1 MRDEKSDAAMPLLS
15 FAKLIEPLGEKEFF
29 ADYFGQRYVHLKGD
43 TARTQ
48 AVMDWAKM
56 SGILS
61 MTSVWTPATIK
72 VVLDGNHV
80 PAEQYCTATLGS
92 KGQTVL
98 RPDPEK
104 VQAWIRRGASVV
116 LNDIDELAPGIK
128 QVATELERV
137 TGGLNQANLYF
148 SMRQR
153 QAFGPHFDHHD
164 VFALHCAGEK
174 VWRIYKGREDA
185 PINHPMYNWTNEE
198 FRRAAGEID
207 QEITMQPG
215 DMLYLPRGVYHD
227 ALASKNGAVH
237 IAFGVT
243 MPKLLDVLP
252 LVWDK
257 AFASAR
263 LRADLPRF
271 AGDAA
276 MKTALEQMAQ
286 EISQMVTSADFQA
299 QAKAKIDEFSP
310 VRANYDIEEM
320 VKSDPVY
327 LVAKGL
333 SVRQVGAKSLLHH
346 GRQSVEIPKN
356 IVSPVT
362 WVLERQ
368 EVTRTELGTAF
379 PDMDGEAL
387 GELVENLVAMQVLR

>member
-1 MRDEKSDAAMPLLS
+1 MSAMS
-15 FAKLIEPLGEKEFF
+15 FAKLIEPLGEEEFF
-29 ADYFGQRYVHLKGD
+29 ADYFGKRYVHLKGD
-43 TARTQ
+43 TARTEL
-48 AVMDWAKM
+48 VMDWAQM
-56 SGILS
+56 SHILS

-80 PAEQYCTATLGS
+80 AAEQYCSSTLAPN
-92 KGQTVL
+92 GQPVL

-104 VQAWIRRGASVV
+104 VQGWIRRGASVV

-128 QVATELERV
+128 AVASELERV

-174 VWRIYKGREDA
+174 VWQIYKGREDA
-185 PINHPMYNWTNEE
+185 PINHPMFNWTDEE

-207 QEITMQPG
+207 AEITMRPG

-227 ALASKNGAVH
+227 ALASKNGAQH

-252 LVWDK
+252 LVWEK
-257 AFASAR
+257 AVASAR

-271 AGDAA
+271 ADATAVQTA
-276 MKTALEQMAQ
+276 MEQMA
-286 EISQMVTSADFQA
+286 EELSQMVRSADFGVA
-299 QAKAKIDEFSP
+299 AKATIDDFSP
-310 VRANYDIEEM
+310 VRKNYDIEEM

-327 LVAKGL
+327 LVSQGL
-333 SVRQVGAKSLLHH
+333 SVRQVGAKSVLHN
-346 GRQSVEIPKN
+346 GRQSVEIPKD
-356 IVSPVT
+356 STAPVT

-368 EVTRTELGTAF
+368 EITRADLGAAF
-379 PDMDGEAL
+379 PDIGQPAL
-387 GELVENLVAMQVLR
+387 GDLVEKLVAMQVLR